1 MHEFTEVP
9 YCMRQKLESVTDEP
23 RISGLAKQLVSQ
35 LPEIQGWGLVRTP
48 FLAVTQEPQAGGSFA
63 IFIAVAP
70 QIILDANI

>member
-35 LPEIQGWGLVRTP
+35 LPEIQG
-48 FLAVTQEPQAGGSFA
+48 
-63 IFIAVAP
+63 
-70 QIILDANI
+70 